1 MIYLPNE
8 LILLIS
14 NYLYDKD
21 ILNLSYTF
29 KHFYNILHNFGF
41 LKSIS
46 IHPENINVSLN
57 KIIFHQRSLQ
67 FISFNMI
74 KNNYINITVWSPVM
88 IFINCNINN
97 LNPTK
102 ETKTKTLFLKSF
114 NKYDI
119 IYINWKMFPQLEWIF
134 IRAYDLSN
142 KDYSIYCKKLKRIEI
157 KLNK

>member
-1 MIYLPNE
+1 
-8 LILLIS
+8 
-14 NYLYDKD
+14 
-21 ILNLSYTF
+21 
-29 KHFYNILHNFGF
+29 
-41 LKSIS
+41 
-46 IHPENINVSLN
+46 
-57 KIIFHQRSLQ
+57 
-67 FISFNMI
+67 MI